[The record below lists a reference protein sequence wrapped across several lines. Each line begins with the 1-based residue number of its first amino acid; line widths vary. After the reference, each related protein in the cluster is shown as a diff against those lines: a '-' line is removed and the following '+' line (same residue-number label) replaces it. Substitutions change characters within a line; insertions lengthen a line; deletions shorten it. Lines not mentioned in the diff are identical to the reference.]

1 MLRRLL
7 LRQVN
12 GGHGQG
18 CADAVAA
25 GVLVDNA
32 MFDRIASSGSTV
44 RQPGMLG
51 WRSSRCR
58 RPVAT
63 VDRGQPAAQDA
74 PDSTS
79 VMTGRGT

>member
-1 MLRRLL
+1 MLARRGRSGRCCGALL

-32 MFDRIASSGSTV
+32 MFDRIAG
-44 RQPGMLG
+44 LG
-51 WRSSRCR
+51 KHCPAAWHARMAAQ
-58 RPVAT
+58 VAA

-74 PDSTS
+74 PDSTVS
-79 VMTGRGT
+79 